1 MCFVELVNQLNRE
14 EHQNE
19 KIIIDW
25 RYGCV
30 FIWVCCTT
38 TKKESLSE
46 KWAKQDELAL
56 KGEITD
62 KTDKFT
68 GEREIKWQVSGIVDS
83 QYTQTIVPEKFSV
96 IKGKKQYNELLI
108 TKKGRSPVKCDE
120 THWLVDGKKFNLKP
134 YNSGLTAARD
144 FYLQLNIYRP
154 TNAQLKQLA
163 NANQIDIKICNNE
176 YSFTQNE
183 INGLK
188 ELVKAAGL

>member
-1 MCFVELVNQLNRE
+1 MKKLLLISVIATFLSGCTAPPRE
-14 EHQNE
+14 N
-19 KIIIDW
+19 
-25 RYGCV
+25 
-30 FIWVCCTT
+30 
-38 TKKESLSE
+38 LSE
-46 KWAKQDELAL
+46 KWAKEDEMAL

-62 KTDKFT
+62 NKDKFT
-68 GEREIKWQVSGIVDS
+68 GEREIKWEVSGIVGS

-134 YNSGLTAARD
+134 YNSGLTAAAR

-176 YSFTQNE
+176 YSFTENE

-188 ELVKAAGL
+188 ELVKAAGLQKIAP

>member
-1 MCFVELVNQLNRE
+1 MKKLLLIGVMVAFLS
-14 EHQNE
+14 
-19 KIIIDW
+19 
-25 RYGCV
+25 GCTV
-30 FIWVCCTT
+30 QQQ
-38 TKKESLSE
+38 KEESLSE

-56 KGEITD
+56 KGKITD

-68 GEREIKWQVSGIVDS
+68 GEREIKWEVSGIVDS

-108 TKKGRSPVKCDE
+108 TKKGRSHEKCAE

-134 YNSGLTAARD
+134 YNSGLTAAAH

-154 TNAQLKQLA
+154 TDAQLKQLA

-176 YSFTQNE
+176 YSFTKNE